1 MKSLNSRNSKETR
14 MNKHNR
20 FALFLLMFIMFIT
33 MSSIG
38 LIIPIMPAYL
48 KTFGAAGQV
57 LGFLIAIIAF
67 AQFIFSPLAG
77 NLSDRIGRKKLIVF
91 GLVMTGIAQIGFAL
105 SGHLVELF
113 LWRFLTGVGSAFI
126 MPSVM
131 AYAADITTLEER
143 GKAMGLI
150 GAAISFG
157 FMIGPGIGGALSN
170 VNIHF
175 PFYFAGGAAIVTAIL
190 SVIFLPKTA
199 LTVAAASEASNNI
212 VKEIMRSVK
221 KPYFIMLV
229 IVFIFSFGISNFQAT
244 LSIYLTYKFD
254 YSPNDIAILMTI
266 GGFAGVIIQGVL
278 LSRLFKRFG
287 ELRIVLWSLVVAA
300 ISFILMIFVSGYFI
314 IMLVATIF
322 QIATTLIRPA
332 INTLV
337 SKSAGNEQG
346 YAAGMNTAYMSLGN
360 VIGPALAGTLV
371 DWKLDSPFVLGAI
384 ILFIGYLVLY
394 SWSRKQP
401 AL

>member
-1 MKSLNSRNSKETR
+1 

-113 LWRFLTGVGSAFI
+113 LWRFLTGVGAAFI

-394 SWSRKQP
+394 SWSRKQL